1 MPGKKF
7 ISIVNEVVSKIER
20 MTSTYST
27 IDDAIHAQSEKIEL
41 LISIHRTYNSTEFT
55 LERSIFIER
64 QALIELKKIKE
75 INLNTDLMPVKITW
89 HAWIRKKFRFLF

>member
-1 MPGKKF
+1 VKE
-7 ISIVNEVVSKIER
+7 IESKIEH

-27 IDDAIHAQSEKIEL
+27 IEDAIHAQSEKVEL

-75 INLNTDLMPVKITW
+75 INPNTDTVSTRVTW
-89 HAWIRKKFRFLF
+89 HTWIRKKFRFLF

>member
-1 MPGKKF
+1 MKE
-7 ISIVNEVVSKIER
+7 IESKIER

-27 IDDAIHAQSEKIEL
+27 IEDAIHAQSEKVEL

-75 INLNTDLMPVKITW
+75 INHTIDIAPINVTW
-89 HAWIRKKFRFLF
+89 HAWIRKKLRIF

>member
-1 MPGKKF
+1 VKE
-7 ISIVNEVVSKIER
+7 IESKIER
-20 MTSTYST
+20 LTSTYST
-27 IDDAIHAQSEKIEL
+27 IEDAIHAQSEKVEL

-75 INLNTDLMPVKITW
+75 INPNTDIVPTRVTW
-89 HAWIRKKFRFLF
+89 HTWIRKKFRFLF

>member
-1 MPGKKF
+1 MKE
-7 ISIVNEVVSKIER
+7 IESKIER
-20 MTSTYST
+20 LTSTYST
-27 IDDAIHAQSEKIEL
+27 IDDAIHAQSEKVEL

-75 INLNTDLMPVKITW
+75 IKPATDIIPTRVTW
-89 HAWIRKKFRFLF
+89 HTWIRKKFRFLF

>member
-1 MPGKKF
+1 M
-7 ISIVNEVVSKIER
+7 NEVDSKIER
-20 MTSTYST
+20 MTAMYST
-27 IDDAIHAQSEKIEL
+27 IDDAIYAQSEKVEI

-75 INLNTDLMPVKITW
+75 INLNIDPAPAKITW
-89 HAWIRKKFRFLF
+89 YAWIRKKFRFLF